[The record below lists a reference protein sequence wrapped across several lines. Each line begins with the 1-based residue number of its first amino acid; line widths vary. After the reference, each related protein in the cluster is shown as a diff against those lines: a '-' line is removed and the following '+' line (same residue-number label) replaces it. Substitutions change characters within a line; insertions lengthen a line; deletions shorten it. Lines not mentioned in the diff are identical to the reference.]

1 MENNIEDLKA
11 SIQIYLTK
19 VLNDVEDGI
28 EHYEDEETNPTYRLQ
43 KIVEEIYNQGYI
55 TNEDY
60 LQYMTS
66 RSSDIPE
73 ISNTVVRS
81 TKSSGFR
88 WLDLEQDNL
97 RFVDSYLSVEPRHD
111 LINDE
116 VGQYNPNRQGR
127 EQYSMNA
134 DITEA
139 LRMTQ
144 VTFDM
149 EYPPLSDA
157 PENIMRIL

>member
-1 MENNIEDLKA
+1 MGNNIEDLKA

-55 TNEDY
+55 TNQDY

-66 RSSDIPE
+66 LSSDIPE
-73 ISNTVVRS
+73 ISDTVVRS
-81 TKSSGFR
+81 TESVEFR
-88 WLDLEQDNL
+88 WVDLEQIDTPDAQVGRL
-97 RFVDSYLSVEPRHD
+97 PRHD

-116 VGQYNPNRQGR
+116 IGQYNSNQQGR
-127 EQYSMNA
+127 EWYSMNA
-134 DITEA
+134 DVSRSATQA
-139 LRMTQ
+139 LGVVEMI
-144 VTFDM
+144 FDTPVNDGPQNVM
-149 EYPPLSDA
+149 QL
-157 PENIMRIL
+157 L